1 MDSSVYPDLMSI
13 ASIHFD
19 VLAPE
24 PAAKLLPQRFKDLSA
39 LLIEKGMIEEAE
51 VELSIPRNA
60 LETELRA
67 VYLETY
73 EELPPVDPESM
84 RVYRLSVNV
93 HANASLNQVA
103 MLYSR
108 LLTPPASLPNDP
120 VALADEEQFEQPA
133 PYPWFVNIEA
143 KR

>member
-1 MDSSVYPDLMSI
+1 MSI

-24 PAAKLLPQRFKDLSA
+24 QAAELLPQRFDALSA
-39 LLIEKGMIEEAE
+39 LLMKKGMIERAE
-51 VELSIPRNA
+51 VELSIPDNA

-84 RVYRLSVNV
+84 RVYRLSLKVDTNS
-93 HANASLNQVA
+93 SLNQVA

-108 LLTPPASLPNDP
+108 LLTPPAALPNDP
-120 VALADEEQFEQPA
+120 LALAKEEQFEQPA
-133 PYPWFVNIEA
+133 PYPWFLNIEA